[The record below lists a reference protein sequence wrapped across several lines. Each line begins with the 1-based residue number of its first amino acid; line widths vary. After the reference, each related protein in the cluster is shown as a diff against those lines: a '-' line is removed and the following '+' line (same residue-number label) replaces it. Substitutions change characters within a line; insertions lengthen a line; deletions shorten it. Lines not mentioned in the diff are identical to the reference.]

1 MVAKCRAVRALLPSV
16 LNQVEQVIGRRFSFD
31 ARTVRAGFDG
41 FCNLF
46 EPQGRPLSSANLGGH
61 TILFTPS
68 SLCELQKQL
77 ALFRACKRQYPDT
90 SACILLPE
98 YVSRRNPSFL
108 SGMQRVLRF
117 NPGTALFHSLDMAG
131 EVVQLPGSPYSV
143 DVWFAAPKSVQE
155 GLPETEPCISV
166 LCLPKAA
173 ALIGAGVPLIT
184 VSTAGRTFTA
194 LADSGASD
202 DFISASVVTQ
212 LGLKPS

>member
-31 ARTVRAGFDG
+31 ARTVCAGFDG

-77 ALFRACKRQYPDT
+77 AHFRACKRQHPDT

-131 EVVQLPGSPYSV
+131 EVVQCCTSRSRLLISICTSGDFRHRCASTCKYS
-143 DVWFAAPKSVQE
+143 
-155 GLPETEPCISV
+155 
-166 LCLPKAA
+166 KASESKQRQRK
-173 ALIGAGVPLIT
+173 T
-184 VSTAGRTFTA
+184 SR
-194 LADSGASD
+194 
-202 DFISASVVTQ
+202 
-212 LGLKPS
+212 